1 MPTERQRRRSA
12 GQASIEAVLVMPLL
26 LTLVILAENS
36 ARIMLFKEQAII
48 STRLAAW
55 REARFGGTEG
65 FGRCRATRP
74 ARSFGGSFA
83 ISGCPTAD
91 ADATRFLKDMDRSGN
106 SESRG
111 ANRDVSGDPR
121 PQVVTVD
128 GSGGYWPFGPERFA
142 RVELEDHHT
151 LSANRAWEREDLPIG
166 YDRFLKRKLDDGRKL
181 FPNLF
186 PRAR

>member
-55 REARFGGTEG
+55 REARSGGMG
-65 FGRCRATRP
+65 GRCRETRP
-74 ARSFGGSFA
+74 ARTFGGSFE
-83 ISGCPTAD
+83 INGCPTAD
-91 ADATRFLKDMDRSGN
+91 DDATRFLEDMDDSGN

-111 ANRDVSGDPR
+111 AIRDVRGDPR
-121 PQVVTVD
+121 PKVVTVD

-142 RVELEDHHT
+142 RVELTDHHT
-151 LSANRAWEREDLPIG
+151 LSANRAWERKDLPIG
-166 YDRFLKRKLDDGRKL
+166 YDRFLKRKLDDGREL

-186 PRAR
+186 PKAR

>member
-55 REARFGGTEG
+55 REARSGGMG
-65 FGRCRATRP
+65 GRCRETRP
-74 ARSFGGSFA
+74 ARSFGGSFE
-83 ISGCPTAD
+83 ISGCPTD
-91 ADATRFLKDMDRSGN
+91 DDDATRFLKEMDRKGN
-106 SESRG
+106 SESKG
-111 ANRDVSGDPR
+111 VTRDVDSDPR
-121 PQVVTVD
+121 PQVVAVD

-142 RVELEDHHT
+142 RVELTDDHT
-151 LSANRAWEREDLPIG
+151 LSANRAWEREDLPTG
-166 YDRFLKRKLDDGRKL
+166 YDRFLKRKLKDGRKL
-181 FPNLF
+181 FPKLF
-186 PRAR
+186 PKAR